1 MVPFTGELALR
12 TPTSQEH
19 VAEPAEGFMPA
30 EDMLVSSLKFDSKI
44 TMVIFDSVEVNISV
58 LSKCVKSYLFCR
70 YKKLCVFVKRY
81 EPHVVRSML

>member
-12 TPTSQEH
+12 KPASQEH

-30 EDMLVSSLKFDSKI
+30 KNMLVSSLKFDSKI